1 MLINAVDPEE
11 YRVAILKNGDL
22 DEFYI
27 ETSTKEETKGNIY
40 RGVVTRVEPSLQ
52 ACFID
57 YGTEKNGFTPI
68 EEIHPEYYESQGIIS
83 KPKTHTVIEKVLKKG
98 RELLVQ
104 VTKETVG
111 RKGAYLTTYISIAG
125 RYLVLTPGRTGGGV
139 SHKIEDDEERQ
150 RLKSVMNQLKFPE
163 NVGYIVRTVALGQ
176 KKRVIARDL
185 NNLLRMWQDIKK
197 RAEARPSRSLI
208 FKEQDL
214 GLRAVRDYF
223 TAEIDEVLVDD
234 RETWSE
240 IKDFMRIISPR
251 HQKRVRHYKEKK
263 PIFSEYGIEKQIEQ
277 IYSNR
282 VPLRSG
288 GSIVID
294 STEALIAI
302 DVNSGRSTKA
312 RSPEATSFKTNLE
325 AASEIAKQLRLR
337 DIGGLIV
344 IDFIDMKDPKH
355 ERELVKR
362 VKDEVKRDRAKIN
375 FSYISKFGLM
385 EFSRQRLRPSI
396 ESKSYQICQSCQGR
410 GMVRSVEATS
420 VSFLRQIWLGASK
433 GNIDRVTGILPS
445 TVANYLLNKKRSELA
460 DLENRYGISIE
471 IQGNPDLPP
480 WGGNLDFIERSE
492 VLVQPQSHEDTK
504 ILK

>member
-1 MLINAVDPEE
+1 MPSKMLINAVDPEE
-11 YRVAILKNGDL
+11 YRVAILKDGDL

-40 RGVVTRVEPSLQ
+40 KGVVTRIEPSLQ

-57 YGTEKNGFTPI
+57 YGAERNGFTPI
-68 EEIHPEYYESQGIIS
+68 DEIHPEYYESQGIIS
-83 KPKTHTVIEKVLKKG
+83 KSKTPIPIEKVLKKG

-104 VTKETVG
+104 VTKEMVG
-111 RKGAYLTTYISIAG
+111 RKGAYLTTYISLAG
-125 RYLVLTPGRTGGGV
+125 RYLVLTPGRTTGGI
-139 SHKIEDDEERQ
+139 SHKIEDEEERQ
-150 RLKSVMNQLKFPE
+150 RLKSDMSKLKLPE
-163 NVGYIVRTVALGQ
+163 GVGYIVRTVAMGQ
-176 KKRVIARDL
+176 KKRVIVRDL
-185 NNLLRMWQDIKK
+185 NNLLRMWQDIKR
-197 RAEARPSRSLI
+197 RAESRPSPSII

-223 TAEIDEVLVDD
+223 TAEVDEVLVDD
-234 RETWSE
+234 REIWSE

-251 HQKRVRHYKEKK
+251 HQGRVRLYKEKK

-294 STEALIAI
+294 STEAMIAI
-302 DVNSGRSTKA
+302 DVNSGRSTRAKGLETTA
-312 RSPEATSFKTNLE
+312 FKTNLE
-325 AASEIAKQLRLR
+325 AAREIAKQLRLR
-337 DIGGLIV
+337 DIGGLVV

-362 VKDEVKRDRAKIN
+362 IREEVKRDRAKIN
-375 FSYISKFGLM
+375 FSHISKFGLM
-385 EFSRQRLRPSI
+385 ELSRQRLRPSI
-396 ESKSYQICQSCQGR
+396 ESKSYQICECCQGR
-410 GMVRSVEATS
+410 GMIRSVEATS

-433 GNIDRVTGILPS
+433 GNIDRVIGALPS
-445 TVANYLLNKKRSELA
+445 TVANYLLNKKRAELA

-480 WGGNLDFIERSE
+480 WGGNLDFIERSKAKE
-492 VLVQPQSHEDTK
+492 A
-504 ILK
+504 